1 MRGCLQLARW
11 LSAAPK
17 GSAASLFQPPFGLS
31 SSVRFFAN
39 SASRSARGSTVHK
52 SDLENRIAAIPIDRY
67 RNFCIVA
74 HVDHGK
80 STLSDRLLELT
91 GTIQPGS
98 NKQVLDKLDVERE
111 RGITVKAQTCT
122 MIYNHEGEDYLLH
135 LVDTPGHVDFRAEV
149 SRSYASCGGALLL
162 VDASQGIQA
171 QTVANFYLAFSQ
183 GLELIPVINKVDL
196 PSAEPQRALEQM
208 KHSFELDTESAVLVS
223 AKTGLNVEQL
233 LPTVVDKIP
242 APVGD
247 FTKPLRMLLVDSW
260 YDSYKGV
267 ICLVRVFDGE
277 IRAGDQLVSF
287 ATGLKYY
294 VGEVGIMYP
303 NETPQTVLR
312 AGQVGYIYFNPGMK
326 RSKEAKIGDTY
337 TKVGSEKLVEPLPG
351 FEEPKSMVFVAAY
364 PVDADHF
371 EHLEDS
377 INQLMLNDRS
387 ITVQKESSEALGAG
401 FRLGFLGTLHCSV
414 FEDRLRQEHGASIII
429 TPPSVPVKIVYKDG
443 REEIISNPAKFPD
456 DESARAK
463 VLEFHEPYVTA
474 TLTFPDEYLGKVIEL
489 CENNRGEQKS
499 LEYFTSTQVILK
511 YELPLAQL
519 VDDFFGKLKGNTKGY
534 ASLDYEESAWRP
546 SSIVKLQ
553 LLVNKAPVDAVAR
566 IVHYSQADRLG
577 RQWVTKFKEH
587 VDRQLFEIIIQAAV
601 GRKVVA
607 RETVKP
613 YRKDVL
619 AKLHASDVSR
629 RRKLLEKQKE
639 GRKRL
644 RAVGNVSLSSC
655 HDHHL
660 TTVMQPPEGVQ
671 VDLGKAQVIDRV
683 PKVIKELKFGVL
695 SNDDIVS
702 QGVVEVSDRKF
713 FDLEHDRAV
722 VANGPLD
729 ARMGISNKTST
740 CQTCGGA
747 LQVCNGHFGHVRLVL
762 PSFHVGYFKRVITI
776 LQEIC
781 KECSHI
787 LLPEADRRAFLREMR
802 RPGLDNLRRM
812 QIAKRINERCKKTRN
827 CEHCGAVNGVVKKA
841 GTSALKITH
850 DKFRAF
856 NASTSVKKVP
866 PPSKIVFDRSFDEA
880 RTSNAEVEKHYKK
893 AQDDMNALRVLNL
906 FKKISDTDCELLG
919 LDPKEA
925 RPEMFLWQFIPAP
938 PVCIRPSVGQDA
950 ASTEDDLTAKLGDIV
965 QSNINLKN
973 ALLKGAP
980 VQTIMECWDYMQLQI
995 AVYINSDV
1003 PGLNKADLGKPIRGF
1018 VQRLKGKQGRFRGN
1032 LSGKRVDF
1040 SGRTVISPD
1049 PNLRVDEVAVPEL
1062 VAKNMTYPEVVTR
1075 YNKEKLQQR
1084 VRNGTKKWPG
1094 ANYITK
1100 KGQTFKLFLKY
1111 GNLNMIADQLQEGDV
1126 IERHI
1131 EDGDIVLFNRQPSL
1145 HKLSILSHFAKV
1157 RPHRTFR
1164 LNECV
1169 CNPYNADFDG
1179 DEMNLH
1185 VPQTEE
1191 ARAEAME
1198 LMGVKNNL
1206 ATPKNGEPI
1215 ISAIQDFISAAYV
1228 LSSKDNFFDRRSFT
1242 QICLYMLGPQTR
1254 FDLPPPSVLKP
1265 QMLWTGKQV
1274 FNILMRPNKDDPCL
1288 VNLDAACR
1296 EFKMPKDGRP
1306 KDLDPK
1312 DGWLVIRNS
1321 EVMCGVMDKSTIG
1334 SGKKDNVF
1342 YIMLRDYGPAAAAEG
1357 MNRLSKLSARWFTN
1371 MGFSIGITD
1380 VYPSEKLLRSK
1391 HDLVETAYAA
1401 CDEVIAKYKAGT
1413 LEKYP
1418 GCDELQTMENQL
1430 SGILSKV
1437 RQQAGDECIAQL
1449 SKYNSPLIMATS
1461 GSKGSSIN
1469 VSQMVA
1475 LVGQQIIG
1483 GQRVQDGFQD
1493 RTLPHFPKNA
1503 RQPPSKG
1510 FVRNSFFSGLTP
1522 TEFIFHAMS
1531 GREGLV
1537 DTAVKT
1543 AETGYMSR
1551 RLMKSLEDLST
1562 RYDDTVRNS
1571 SAAIVQFQYGDDK
1584 LDPVDMEGKAK
1595 PVHFDRTFIHSESI
1609 TYSNDEPSLL
1619 PAEIMEVCEE
1629 MLSKER
1635 AKLVRKDLMGNT
1647 LAYMDRS
1654 DHGIDQFESARDFLE
1669 SIQQYVATKADKLIS
1684 RGGDI
1689 DPSDERSQK
1698 GLNHTGKLTE
1708 RTLRTFITEC
1718 LMKYKKA
1725 QVEAGHAVGA
1735 VGAQSIGEPG
1745 TQMTLKTFHFAGV
1758 AGMSITQGV
1767 PRIKEIINASKE
1779 ISTPVVACE
1788 LVTKDNIIAARI
1800 VKGRIEQTYLRD
1812 IIHYVRE
1819 TWTGKEA
1826 YITVKINWKTIQDL
1840 ALELKI
1846 ENILAAIKSHKRFKA
1861 DDLKFRCSRSHIHVY
1876 MDVEPS
1882 SKASLSKT
1890 EIAHTSADPF
1900 LRLKHL
1906 KRMLPDIQVLGH
1918 PQAYRAIIRTDETST
1933 TNTLLVEGYG
1943 LRACMTTMGVDG
1955 LRTTTNNI
1963 METREVLGI
1972 EAARSTIVQE
1982 ISEVMKDMDI
1992 DPRHMQLLADVMTY
2006 KGEVLG
2012 ITRFGLAKMRDS
2024 VLQLASFEKTADHL
2038 FDAGGAGRTDLIEGV
2053 SECII
2058 MGKTVSLGT
2067 GAMEVVR
2074 KMNFFEG
2081 QIGPRK
2087 TTFEDAWTDVYEA
2100 PQERARAKRK
2110 ARA

>member
-17 GSAASLFQPPFGLS
+17 WPASSLLKAPS
-31 SSVRFFAN
+31 SSSYATRFFTTT
-39 SASRSARGSTVHK
+39 SYRPARAAPRVQK
-52 SDLENRIAAIPIDRY
+52 SELENRIADIPIERY

-91 GTIQPGS
+91 GTIQPGT

-122 MIYNHEGEDYLLH
+122 MIYNHKGEDYLLH

-162 VDASQGIQA
+162 VDASQGVQA

-196 PSAEPQRALEQM
+196 PAADPDRALEQM
-208 KHSFELDTESAVLVS
+208 KQSFELNTEDAVLVS

-233 LPTVVDKIP
+233 LPTVVEKIP

-247 FTKPLRMLLVDSW
+247 TKKPLRMLLVDSW

-277 IRAGDQLVSF
+277 IRAGQQVVSF
-287 ATGLKYY
+287 ATGIKYY

-303 NETPQTVLR
+303 NEKPQTVLR
-312 AGQVGYIYFNPGMK
+312 AGQVGYIFFNPGMK
-326 RSKEAKIGDTY
+326 RRKEAKIGDTF
-337 TKVGSEKLVEPLPG
+337 TTVGSEKIVEPLPG
-351 FEEPKSMVFVAAY
+351 FEEPKAMVFVAAY

-377 INQLMLNDRS
+377 INQLILNDRS

-429 TPPSVPVKIVYKDG
+429 TPPSVPVKIIWKDG
-443 REEIISNPAKFPD
+443 REEIVTSPARFPD
-456 DESARAK
+456 EEEVRSK
-463 VLEFHEPYVTA
+463 VAELQEPYVTA

-489 CENNRGEQKS
+489 CEANRGEQKS
-499 LEYFTSTQVILK
+499 IEYFTPTQVILK

-534 ASLDYEESAWRP
+534 ASLDYEEAGWQTSN
-546 SSIVKLQ
+546 IVKLQ

-566 IVHYSQADRLG
+566 LVHYSQADRLG
-577 RQWVTKFKEH
+577 RQWVTKFKQH
-587 VDRQLFEIIIQAAV
+587 VDRQLFEIVIQAAV

-644 RAVGNVSLSSC
+644 RAVGNVSFPPC
-655 HDHHL
+655 HGHSL
-660 TTVMQPPEGVQ
+660 TAQMQPLEGVQ
-671 VDLGKAQVIDRV
+671 ADLGKAQVIDRV

-713 FDLEHDRAV
+713 YNLENDRAV
-722 VANGPLD
+722 VPHGPLD
-729 ARMGISNKTST
+729 GRMGISNKTST

-762 PSFHVGYFKRVITI
+762 PAFHVGYFKRVISI

-787 LLPEADRRAFLREMR
+787 LLPEAERRAYLREMR
-802 RPGLDNLRRM
+802 RPRLDNLRRM
-812 QIAKRINERCKKTRN
+812 QIAKRVNDRCRKTRT
-827 CEHCGAVNGVVKKA
+827 CENCGAVNGVVKKA
-841 GTSALKITH
+841 GNSSLKITH

-856 NASTSVKKVP
+856 NASTSMKKVP
-866 PPSKIVFDRSFDEA
+866 PPSKIVFDRSFEEA
-880 RTSNAEVEKHYKK
+880 RGSNPEVEKHYKK
-893 AQDDMNALRVLNL
+893 AQDDLNALRVLNL
-906 FKKISDTDCELLG
+906 FKRVSDSDCELLG

-950 ASTEDDLTAKLGDIV
+950 SSTEDDLTAKLGDIV

-1094 ANYITK
+1094 ANYIMK
-1100 KGQTFKLFLKY
+1100 KGNPLKTMLKY
-1111 GNLNMIADQLQEGDV
+1111 GNLNFVADQLQEGDIV
-1126 IERHI
+1126 ERHI

-1215 ISAIQDFISAAYV
+1215 IGAIQDFISAAYL
-1228 LSSKDNFFDRRSFT
+1228 LSSKDNFYDRRSFT
-1242 QICLYMLGPQTR
+1242 QVCLYMLGPETR
-1254 FDLPPPSVLKP
+1254 FDLPPPAVLKP

-1274 FNILMRPNKDDPCL
+1274 FNILMRPNKDDPVL

-1296 EFKMPKDGRP
+1296 QFKLVKGQPR
-1306 KDLDPK
+1306 DLDAN
-1312 DGWLVIRNS
+1312 DAWLVIRNS
-1321 EVMCGVMDKSTIG
+1321 EVMCGVMDKSTVG

-1342 YIMLRDYGPAAAAEG
+1342 YIMLRDFGPAAAAEG
-1357 MNRLSKLSARWFTN
+1357 MNRLSRLSARWFSN
-1371 MGFSIGITD
+1371 IGFSIGITD
-1380 VYPSEKLLRSK
+1380 VYPSERLVQSK
-1391 HDLVETAYAA
+1391 NDLVEAAYAQ
-1401 CDEVIAKYKAGT
+1401 CDEVIAQYKAGT

-1475 LVGQQIIG
+1475 LVGQQII
-1483 GQRVQDGFQD
+1483 D

-1510 FVRNSFFSGLTP
+1510 F
-1522 TEFIFHAMS
+1522 FIFHAMS

-1543 AETGYMSR
+1543 AET
-1551 RLMKSLEDLST
+1551 EDLSAG
-1562 RYDDTVRNS
+1562 YDDTVRNS
-1571 SAAIVQFQYGDDK
+1571 SQGIVQFQFGDDK

-1595 PVHFDRTFIHSESI
+1595 PTT
-1609 TYSNDEPSLL
+1609 TYRNEERSLT
-1619 PAEIMEVCEE
+1619 PAEIMDVCEE

-1635 AKLVRKDLMGNT
+1635 AKLVRKDLMGVE
-1647 LAYMDRS
+1647 LGYMDRS
-1654 DHGIDQFESARDFLE
+1654 DHGVDQFESARDFLE
-1669 SIQQYVATKADKLIS
+1669 SIQQYVASKADRL
-1684 RGGDI
+1684 RGL
-1689 DPSDERSQK
+1689 Q

-1708 RTLRTFITEC
+1708 RTLRAFITEC
-1718 LMKYKKA
+1718 LLKYKKA
-1725 QVEAGHAVGA
+1725 QVEPGHAVGA

-1745 TQMTLKTFHFAGV
+1745 V
-1758 AGMSITQGV
+1758 AGM
-1767 PRIKEIINASKE
+1767 KIINASKE
-1779 ISTPVVACE
+1779 ISTPVIACE
-1788 LVTKDNIIAARI
+1788 LQNNRSVVAARMA
-1800 VKGRIEQTYLRD
+1800 KGLIEKTFLRD

-1826 YITVKINWKTIQDL
+1826 YLTVKINWDTIK
-1840 ALELKI
+1840 ALELDLTI
-1846 ENILAAIKSHKRFKA
+1846 GRIRHAIVNHKRFKG
-1861 DDLKFRCSRSHIHVY
+1861 DDLKVRTTRK
-1876 MDVEPS
+1876 E
-1882 SKASLSKT
+1882 KLSKT
-1890 EIAHTSADPF
+1890 EIAATSADPF

-1906 KRMLPDIQVLGH
+1906 KRLLPDIQVLGH
-1918 PQAYRAIIRTDETST
+1918 PQANRAIIRTDEKTEA
-1933 TNTLLVEGYG
+1933 NTLLVEGYG
-1943 LRACMTTMGVDG
+1943 LRLCMNTPGIDG
-1955 LRTTTNNI
+1955 LRTSSNNV
-1963 METREVLGI
+1963 MEMRE
-1972 EAARSTIVQE
+1972 E
-1982 ISEVMKDMDI
+1982 ITEVMKDMDI

-2006 KGEVLG
+2006 KGE
-2012 ITRFGLAKMRDS
+2012 MRDS

-2058 MGKTVSLGT
+2058 MGKT
-2067 GAMEVVR
+2067 M
-2074 KMNFFEG
+2074 KYFEG
-2081 QIGPRK
+2081 QIGAKK
-2087 TTFEDAWTDVYEA
+2087 TTFEDAWNDVHGD
-2100 PQERARAKRK
+2100 RKVKKRK
-2110 ARA
+2110 V

>member
-1 MRGCLQLARW
+1 M
-11 LSAAPK
+11 
-17 GSAASLFQPPFGLS
+17 
-31 SSVRFFAN
+31 
-39 SASRSARGSTVHK
+39 T
-52 SDLENRIAAIPIDRY
+52 DLERRISAIPIERY

-91 GTIQPGS
+91 GTIKPGT

-122 MIYNHEGEDYLLH
+122 MIYNHKGEDYLLH

-183 GLELIPVINKVDL
+183 GLELVPVINKVDL
-196 PSAEPQRALEQM
+196 PSAEPERALDQLQQ
-208 KHSFELDTESAVLVS
+208 SFELDTDDAVLCS

-233 LPTVVDKIP
+233 LPTIVEKIP
-242 APVGD
+242 APDGD
-247 FTKPLRMLLVDSW
+247 SKKPLRMLLVDSW

-277 IRAGDQLVSF
+277 LRAGQQVVSF
-287 ATGLKYY
+287 VTGIKYF
-294 VGEVGIMYP
+294 VGEVGIQYP
-303 NETPQTVLR
+303 TETAQTVLR

-326 RSKEAKIGDTY
+326 RSKEAKIGDTF
-337 TKVGSEKLVEPLPG
+337 TTVGSEKLVEPLPG
-351 FEEPKSMVFVAAY
+351 FEEPKAMVFVAAY

-377 INQLMLNDRS
+377 VNQLMLNDRS

-429 TPPSVPVKIVYKDG
+429 TPPSVPVKVIWKDG
-443 REEIISNPAKFPD
+443 KEDIITSPAKFPD
-456 DESARAK
+456 EDTVRMK
-463 VLEFHEPYVTA
+463 VAELQEPYVLA

-489 CENNRGEQKS
+489 CEANRGEQQS
-499 LEYFTSTQVILK
+499 MEYFTSTQVILK
-511 YELPLAQL
+511 YQLPLAQL
-519 VDDFFGKLKGNTKGY
+519 VDDFFGKLKGGTKGY
-534 ASLDYEESAWRP
+534 ASLDYEESGWRT
-546 SSIVKLQ
+546 SNIVKLQ

-566 IVHYSQADRLG
+566 LVHYSQVERLG

-587 VDRQLFEIIIQAAV
+587 VDRQLFEVIIQAAV
-601 GRKVVA
+601 GRKIVA

-644 RAVGNVSLSSC
+644 KAVGNVVIEHKAFQAFLSN
-655 HDHHL
+655 
-660 TTVMQPPEGVQ
+660 VMQPLEGVQ
-671 VDLGKAQVIDRV
+671 ADLGKAQVIDRV

-713 FDLEHDRAV
+713 YNLENDRAV
-722 VANGPLD
+722 VPHGPLD
-729 ARMGISNKTST
+729 GRMGISNKSSS

-762 PSFHVGYFKRVITI
+762 PAFHVGYFKRVIGI

-787 LLPEADRRAFLREMR
+787 LLPESERRAFLREMR
-802 RPGLDNLRRM
+802 RPRLDNLRKL
-812 QIAKRINERCKKTRN
+812 QIAKRVNERCRKTRT
-827 CEHCGAVNGVVKKA
+827 CEYCGTVNGVVKKT
-841 GTSALKITH
+841 GTSSLKITH

-866 PPSKIVFDRSFDEA
+866 PPSKIVFDRSLEEA
-880 RTSNAEVEKHYKK
+880 RSSNGEVEKHYKK
-893 AQDDMNALRVLNL
+893 AQDDLNALRVLNL
-906 FKKISDTDCELLG
+906 FKRISDTDCELLG

-950 ASTEDDLTAKLGDIV
+950 SSTEDDLTAKLGDIV

-1062 VAKNMTYPEVVTR
+1062 VAKNMTYPEVVSR

-1094 ANYITK
+1094 ANYIIK
-1100 KGQTFKLFLKY
+1100 KGNPLKTMLKY
-1111 GNLNMIADQLQEGDV
+1111 GNLKFIADQLQEGDIV
-1126 IERHI
+1126 ERHI

-1215 ISAIQDFISAAYV
+1215 IAAIQDFISAAYL
-1228 LSSKDNFFDRRSFT
+1228 LSSKDNFFDRRTFT
-1242 QICLYMLGPQTR
+1242 QICLYMLGPETR
-1254 FDLPPPSVLKP
+1254 FDLPAPAVLKP

-1274 FNILMRPNKDDPCL
+1274 FNILMRPNKDDPVM

-1296 EFKMPKDGRP
+1296 EFKQAKDRP
-1306 KDLDPK
+1306 RDLDPN
-1312 DGWLVIRNS
+1312 DGWLVVRNS
-1321 EVMCGVMDKSTIG
+1321 EIMCGVMDKSTIG

-1342 YIMLRDYGPAAAAEG
+1342 YIMLRDFGPAAAAEG

-1380 VYPSEKLLRSK
+1380 VYPSERLIRSK
-1391 HDLVETAYAA
+1391 NDLVEAAYAK
-1401 CDEVIAKYKAGT
+1401 CDEVIAQYKAGT

-1510 FVRNSFFSGLTP
+1510 FVRNSFFSGLLP
-1522 TEFIFHAMS
+1522 YEFIFHAMS

-1562 RYDDTVRNS
+1562 GYDDTVRNS
-1571 SAAIVQFQYGDDK
+1571 SQGIVQFQYGDDK
-1584 LDPVDMEGKAK
+1584 LDPVDMEGKAR
-1595 PVHFDRTFIHSESI
+1595 PVHFDRTFIHSEST
-1609 TYSNDEPSLL
+1609 TYENDERSLS
-1619 PAEIMEVCEE
+1619 PAEIMQVCEE

-1635 AKLVRKDLMGNT
+1635 AKLVRKDLMGT
-1647 LAYMDRS
+1647 ELGYMDRT

-1669 SIQQYVATKADKLIS
+1669 SIQQYVGTKADKLIS
-1684 RGGDI
+1684 QGGDS
-1689 DPSDERSQK
+1689 DPSDERTIK

-1708 RTLRTFITEC
+1708 TTLRTFISEC
-1718 LMKYKKA
+1718 LTKYKRA
-1725 QVEAGHAVGA
+1725 QVEPGHAVGA

-1779 ISTPVVACE
+1779 ISTPVIACE
-1788 LVTKDNIIAARI
+1788 LVEKQHVVGARM
-1800 VKGRIEQTYLRD
+1800 VKGRIEKTFLRD

-1826 YITVKINWKTIQDL
+1826 FLTVKINWDTIRD
-1840 ALELKI
+1840 LELDLSVPKI
-1846 ENILAAIKSHKRFKA
+1846 RRAIESTRRFKA
-1861 DDLKFRCSRSHIHVY
+1861 DDLTFRSTRSHIHI
-1876 MDVEPS
+1876 MIDLDPS
-1882 SKASLSKT
+1882 SKDKLSKT
-1890 EIAHTSADPF
+1890 EIAATSADPF
-1900 LRLKHL
+1900 LRLKAL
-1906 KRMLPDIQVLGH
+1906 KRLLPDIQVLGH
-1918 PQAYRAIIRTDETST
+1918 PQASRAIIRTDEKSEK
-1933 TNTLLVEGYG
+1933 NTLLVEGYG
-1943 LRACMTTMGVDG
+1943 LRQCMNTDGVDG
-1955 LRTTTNNI
+1955 LRTTSNNV
-1963 METREVLGI
+1963 MEVREVLGI
-1972 EAARSTIVQE
+1972 EAARKTIVQE

-2074 KMNFFEG
+2074 KMNFYEN
-2081 QIGPRK
+2081 QIGAKK
-2087 TTFEDAWTDVYEA
+2087 TTFEDVWNDVHN
-2100 PQERARAKRK
+2100 QKSRKRK
-2110 ARA
+2110 A